1 MGGLTTNVCSA
12 NVPHSTM
19 PTFPAF
25 VTANF
30 QGDVTLDHVIPASEA
45 RFAPLPDDL
54 RPELAQALAARGIE
68 RLYSHQAD
76 AYTAVRRGRHLV
88 VVTPTASGKT
98 LCYNLPVL
106 QRLLE
111 HPERRALYVFPTKA
125 LAQDQ
130 LAELS
135 ALKHGL
141 PIDLRVDTY
150 DGDTAPGRRTAIREG
165 GHIVMTNPDMLHAGL
180 LPHHTRWR
188 RLFSSLDFVVIDEL
202 HMYRGLFG
210 SQVANVIRR
219 LKRICAFYGSSPT
232 FICTSATI
240 ANPLQLAQKLLEEEN
255 IELVER
261 NGAPRGERRLIFYN
275 PPLLN
280 REMGVRRSSM
290 LEARRIAAPWI
301 RAGVQTIVFCRSRLQ
316 VEVMLSYLR
325 QDLAPRLDAAQ
336 RVRGY
341 RAGYLPLHR
350 REIEAG
356 LRSGD
361 ITSVVSTNAL
371 ELGIDIGSL
380 QTAILVGY
388 PGTIASTWQ
397 QLGRAGRRS
406 GSVGVFVASSS
417 PLDQF
422 IVRHPEYFL
431 SSDPEEGLIDPDN
444 LLLLAGHLQAGLFEL
459 PFEDQERLG
468 RADVHEL
475 LELFEEDGSASRSG
489 GRWFWSRQ
497 AFPAD
502 EIHLRRI
509 AADNVV
515 IIDTSQPRPKVIGEM
530 DQFTAPVLLHEE
542 AVYLHEGA
550 QYHVERLDWEE
561 KKAYVHPVEVDYY
574 TDALAAVT
582 VQVLDTFSIPE
593 SGEGLLRNHGELKIT
608 ALASMFKKIRF
619 HTHENI
625 GSGPIHLPEQTLHT
639 TGYWI
644 TVDEELWHTLGRETL
659 EAGLQGMAHT
669 LRHVASLRLM
679 CDPRDLGAVAE
690 VRSVTTRLPTV
701 TVYEMYPG
709 GVGYSARMYEL
720 HRELLEQGAA
730 LVHDC
735 PCLAGCP
742 SCIGPL
748 HLVEGAKEACQHL
761 LEAGGGLAAR
771 DSVIQG
777 PLPRLRRGVPSG
789 IAE

>member
-1 MGGLTTNVCSA
+1 MAS
-12 NVPHSTM
+12 
-19 PTFPAF
+19 FPSLDPAD
-25 VTANF
+25 F
-30 QGDVTLDHVIPASEA
+30 QGDITLDHVISEA
-45 RFAPLPDDL
+45 SANFAPLPPDL
-54 RPELAQALAARGIE
+54 KPGLVTALAGRGIQ

-76 AYTAVRRGRHLV
+76 AYHAVRQGRHLV

-111 HPERRALYVFPTKA
+111 DPQRRALYLYPTKA

-141 PIDLRVDTY
+141 PIELRADTY
-150 DGDTAPGRRTAIREG
+150 DGDTPPGRRTAIREG
-165 GHIVMTNPDMLHAGL
+165 GHVVMTNPDMLHAGL

-202 HMYRGLFG
+202 HTYRGLFG

-219 LKRICAFYGSSPT
+219 LKRICAFYGSKPT
-232 FICTSATI
+232 FICASATI
-240 ANPLQLAQKLLEEEN
+240 ANPLELAKRLLEEDN
-255 IELVER
+255 VELVER

-275 PPLLN
+275 PPLVN
-280 REMGVRRSSM
+280 REMGIRRSSM

-301 RAGVQTIVFCRSRLQ
+301 RAGHQTIVFCRSRLQ

-325 QDLAPRLDAAQ
+325 QDLAPRLDSHQ

-356 LRSGD
+356 LRSGE
-361 ITSVVSTNAL
+361 ITGVVSTNAL

-380 QTAILVGY
+380 QAAVLVGY

-406 GSVGVFVASSS
+406 GSIGVFVASSS

-431 SSDPEEGLIDPDN
+431 SADPEEGLIDPDN

-459 PFEDQERLG
+459 PFEEQERLG

-475 LELFEEDGSASRSG
+475 LQVFEEDGSATRSA

-497 AFPAD
+497 AFPA
-502 EIHLRRI
+502 EEVHLRRI
-509 AADNVV
+509 LADNVV
-515 IIDTSQPRPKVIGEM
+515 IIDTSHPRPQVIGEM

-550 QYHVERLDWEE
+550 QFHVDRLDWDE
-561 KKAYVHPVEVDYY
+561 KKAYVRPVEVDYY

-582 VQVLDTFSIPE
+582 VQVLETFGGPE
-593 SGEGLLRNHGELKIT
+593 GECVARSHGELKIT
-608 ALASMFKKIRF
+608 SLASMFKKIRF

-644 TVDEELWHTLGRETL
+644 TVDEGLWRSLGRETL
-659 EAGLQGMAHT
+659 EAGLQGMAHA
-669 LRHVASLRLM
+669 LRHVASLHLM
-679 CDPRDLGAVAE
+679 CDPRDLGSVAE

-701 TVYEMYPG
+701 TVYEVYPG
-709 GVGYSARMYEL
+709 GVGFSSRMYEL
-720 HRELLEQGAA
+720 HRELLDDAAA
-730 LVHDC
+730 LVRDC

-742 SCIGPL
+742 SCVGPL
-748 HLVEGAKEACQHL
+748 HLVEGAKEACLRL
-761 LEAGGGLAAR
+761 LSATA
-771 DSVIQG
+771 
-777 PLPRLRRGVPSG
+777 LPV
-789 IAE
+789 

>member
-1 MGGLTTNVCSA
+1 
-12 NVPHSTM
+12 M
-19 PTFPAF
+19 PALPPFDAADF
-25 VTANF
+25 R
-30 QGDVTLDHVIPASEA
+30 GDVTLDHILPATPA
-45 RFAPLPDDL
+45 VFAPLPSDL
-54 RPELAQALAARGIE
+54 RPELAAALAGRGIE
-68 RLYSHQAD
+68 RLYSHQAE
-76 AYTAVRRGRHLV
+76 AYAAVRNGRHLV

-111 HPERRALYVFPTKA
+111 DPERRAIYLFPTKA

-130 LAELS
+130 LAELG

-141 PIDLRVDTY
+141 PIELRVDTY
-150 DGDTAPGRRTAIREG
+150 DGDTSPGRRTAIREG
-165 GHIVMTNPDMLHAGL
+165 GHIVMTNPDMLHTGV

-188 RLFSSLDFVVIDEL
+188 RLFSSLEFVVIDEL
-202 HMYRGLFG
+202 HTYRGLFG

-219 LKRICAFYGSSPT
+219 LKRICEFYGSHPT
-232 FICTSATI
+232 FICASATI
-240 ANPLQLAQKLLEEEN
+240 ANPLQLAQR
-255 IELVER
+255 LVEEDDITLVDR

-280 REMGVRRSSM
+280 RELGVRRSSM

-301 RAGVQTIVFCRSRLQ
+301 RSGIQTIVFCRSRLQ

-325 QDLAPRLDAAQ
+325 EDLAPRLDAHK

-356 LRSGD
+356 LRAGD
-361 ITSVVSTNAL
+361 ITGVVSTNAL

-380 QTAILVGY
+380 ETSVLVGY

-397 QLGRAGRRS
+397 QLGRAGRRA

-431 SSDPEEGLIDPDN
+431 GSDPEEGLVDPDN
-444 LLLLAGHLQAGLFEL
+444 LLILAGHLQAGLFEL

-468 RADVHEL
+468 RANVGEL
-475 LELFEEDGSASRSG
+475 LHLFEEDGSATRSA

-497 AFPAD
+497 AFPAE

-509 AADNVV
+509 AADNVI
-515 IIDTSQPRPKVIGEM
+515 IIDTSHPRPQVIGEM
-530 DQFTAPVLLHEE
+530 DQFSTPVFLHEE

-550 QYHVERLDWEE
+550 QYHVDRLDWDE
-561 KKAYVHPVEVDYY
+561 KKAYVRPVEVDYY
-574 TDALAAVT
+574 TDALSSVT
-582 VQVLDTFSIPE
+582 VQVLDTFAGPE
-593 SGEGLLRNHGELKIT
+593 GEPVARHHGEVKVT

-639 TGYWI
+639 TGYWL
-644 TVDEELWHTLGRETL
+644 TLDSDLWVALGRETL
-659 EAGLQGMAHT
+659 EAGLQGVAHS

-679 CDPRDLGAVAE
+679 CDPRDLGAIAE
-690 VRSVTTRLPTV
+690 VRSVTTKLPTV
-701 TVYEMYPG
+701 TVYEIYPG
-709 GVGYSARMYEL
+709 GVGYAPRMYDL
-720 HRELLEQGAA
+720 HHQLLEDAA
-730 LVHDC
+730 SLVREC
-735 PCLAGCP
+735 PCAAGCP

-748 HLVEGAKEACQHL
+748 HMVEGAKAACLRL
-761 LEAGGGLAAR
+761 LQAEAGAELVAR
-771 DSVIQG
+771 DSVA
-777 PLPRLRRGVPSG
+777 RWASC
-789 IAE
+789 

>member
-1 MGGLTTNVCSA
+1 
-12 NVPHSTM
+12 M

-25 VTANF
+25 VAANF
-30 QGDVTLDHVIPASEA
+30 QGDVTLDHVIPASDA
-45 RFAPLPDDL
+45 RFSPLPDDL
-54 RPELAQALAARGIE
+54 RPELARALAARGVE

-76 AYTAVRRGRHLV
+76 AYNAVRRGRHLV

-111 HPERRALYVFPTKA
+111 SPDRRALYMFPTKA

-150 DGDTAPGRRTAIREG
+150 DGDTSPGRRTAIREG
-165 GHIVMTNPDMLHAGL
+165 GHVVMTNPDMLHAGL

-219 LKRICAFYGSSPT
+219 LKRICAFYGSNPT

-261 NGAPRGERRLIFYN
+261 NGASRGERRLIFYN

-301 RAGVQTIVFCRSRLQ
+301 RGGVQTIVFCRSRLQ

-341 RAGYLPLHR
+341 RGGYLPLHR

-356 LRSGD
+356 LRSGE

-431 SSDPEEGLIDPDN
+431 SSDLEEGLIDPDN

-515 IIDTSQPRPKVIGEM
+515 IIDTSPPRPKVIGEM

-582 VQVLDTFSIPE
+582 VQVLDTFAGPE
-593 SGEGLLRNHGELKIT
+593 GQGLSRSHGELKIT

-644 TVDEELWHTLGRETL
+644 TVDQDLWRTLGRETL

-709 GVGYSARMYEL
+709 GVGYSARMFEL

-748 HLVEGAKEACQHL
+748 HLVEGAKEACLKL
-761 LEAGGGLAAR
+761 LSASA
-771 DSVIQG
+771 
-777 PLPRLRRGVPSG
+777 LPV
-789 IAE
+789 

>member
-1 MGGLTTNVCSA
+1 MSVSST
-12 NVPHSTM
+12 PH
-19 PTFPAF
+19 FNPADF
-25 VTANF
+25 R
-30 QGDVTLDHVIPASEA
+30 GDITLDHVVSASPAT
-45 RFAPLPDDL
+45 FAPLPADL
-54 RPELAQALAARGIE
+54 RPELAAALARRGIE
-68 RLYSHQAD
+68 RLYSHQAE
-76 AYTAVRRGRHLV
+76 AFEAVRSGRHLV

-111 HPERRALYVFPTKA
+111 SPERRALYVYPTKA

-130 LAELS
+130 LAELG
-135 ALKHGL
+135 ALKSGL
-141 PIDLRVDTY
+141 PIDVRVDTY
-150 DGDTAPGRRTAIREG
+150 DGDTPPGRRTAIREG
-165 GHIVMTNPDMLHAGL
+165 GHIVMTNPDMLHTGL

-202 HMYRGLFG
+202 HTYRGLFG

-219 LKRICAFYGSSPT
+219 LKRICAFYGSKPV
-232 FICTSATI
+232 FVCASATI
-240 ANPLQLAQKLLEEEN
+240 RNPRELAQRLLEEED
-255 IELVER
+255 IALVDR
-261 NGAPRGERRLIFYN
+261 SGAPRGERRLVFYN
-275 PPLLN
+275 PPLVN
-280 REMGVRRSSM
+280 RELGVRRSSM

-325 QDLAPRLDAAQ
+325 EDLAPRLDASR

-356 LRSGD
+356 LREGA
-361 ITSVVSTNAL
+361 ITGVVSTNAL
-371 ELGIDIGSL
+371 ELGIDIGTL
-380 QTAILVGY
+380 QCAVLVGY

-431 SSDPEEGLIDPDN
+431 GTDPEEGLIDPNN
-444 LLLLAGHLQAGLFEL
+444 LLLLAAHLQAGLFEL
-459 PFEDQERLG
+459 PFIDGERLG
-468 RADVHEL
+468 KADVEEL
-475 LELFEEDGSASRSG
+475 LHVFEEDGAATRSA

-497 AFPAD
+497 AFPA
-502 EIHLRRI
+502 EEVHLRRI
-509 AADNVV
+509 LADNVV
-515 IIDTSQPRPKVIGEM
+515 IIDTSQPRPQVIGEM

-550 QYHVERLDWEE
+550 QYHVDRLDWEE
-561 KKAYVHPVEVDYY
+561 KKAYVRPVEVDYY
-574 TDALAAVT
+574 TDALASVT
-582 VQVLDTFSIPE
+582 VQVLETFAGPE
-593 SGEGLLRNHGELKIT
+593 GEALTRSHGEVKIT
-608 ALASMFKKIRF
+608 SLASMFKKIRF

-625 GSGPIHLPEQTLHT
+625 GAGPIHLPEQTLHT

-644 TVDEELWHTLGRETL
+644 TVEEGLWRSLGAETL
-659 EAGLQGMAHT
+659 EAGLQGVAHS

-679 CDPRDLGAVAE
+679 CDPRDLGSVAE

-701 TVYEMYPG
+701 TVFEVYPG
-709 GVGYSARMYEL
+709 GVGFAARLFEL
-720 HRELLEQGAA
+720 HRELLDDAAA
-730 LVHDC
+730 LVRDC
-735 PCLAGCP
+735 PCAAGCP

-748 HLVEGAKEACQHL
+748 HLVEGAKEACLKL
-761 LEAGGGLAAR
+761 LSASA
-771 DSVIQG
+771 
-777 PLPRLRRGVPSG
+777 LPV
-789 IAE
+789 

>member
-1 MGGLTTNVCSA
+1 M
-12 NVPHSTM
+12 
-19 PTFPAF
+19 
-25 VTANF
+25 
-30 QGDVTLDHVIPASEA
+30 
-45 RFAPLPDDL
+45 
-54 RPELAQALAARGIE
+54 
-68 RLYSHQAD
+68 
-76 AYTAVRRGRHLV
+76 
-88 VVTPTASGKT
+88 VTPTASGKT

-111 HPERRALYVFPTKA
+111 HPERRALYVYPTKA

-135 ALKHGL
+135 SLKFGL
-141 PIDLRVDTY
+141 PIDVRIDTY
-150 DGDTAPGRRTAIREG
+150 DGDTAPGRRTAIREA
-165 GHIVMTNPDMLHAGL
+165 GHVVMTNPDMLHTGI

-202 HMYRGLFG
+202 HTYRGLFG

-219 LKRICAFYGSSPT
+219 LKRICAFYGSNPT
-232 FICTSATI
+232 FICASATI
-240 ANPLQLAQKLLEEEN
+240 ANPLDLATKLLEEEN
-255 IELVER
+255 IELIEQS
-261 NGAPRGERRLIFYN
+261 GAPRGERRLIFYN
-275 PPLLN
+275 PPLIN

-301 RAGVQTIVFCRSRLQ
+301 RSGVQTILFCRSRLQ

-356 LRSGD
+356 LRDGA
-361 ITSVVSTNAL
+361 ITGVVSTNAL

-380 QTAILVGY
+380 QAAILVGY

-422 IVRHPEYFL
+422 IVRHPDYFL
-431 SSDPEEGLIDPDN
+431 GSDPEEGLIDPDN

-468 RADVHEL
+468 RTDVSDL
-475 LELFEEDGSASRSG
+475 LRVFEEDGSATRSA

-497 AFPAD
+497 AFPAE

-515 IIDTSQPRPKVIGEM
+515 IIDTSQPRPSVIGEM
-530 DQFTAPVLLHEE
+530 DQFSAPVLLHEE

-550 QYHVERLDWEE
+550 QFHVDRLDWDE
-561 KKAYVHPVEVDYY
+561 KKAYLHPVDVDYY
-574 TDALAAVT
+574 TDALASVT
-582 VQVLDTFSIPE
+582 VQVLDTFAGPDGDAIARS
-593 SGEGLLRNHGELKIT
+593 HGEVKIT
-608 ALASMFKKIRF
+608 SLASMFKKIRF

-625 GSGPIHLPEQTLHT
+625 GSDPIHLPEQTLHT

-644 TVDEELWHTLGRETL
+644 TVDEELWTALGRETL
-659 EAGLQGMAHT
+659 EAGLQGMAHS
-669 LRHVASLRLM
+669 LRHVASIRLM

-690 VRSVTTRLPTV
+690 VRSTTTRLPTV
-701 TVYEMYPG
+701 TVYEVYPG
-709 GVGYSARMYEL
+709 GVGYSQRMYEL
-720 HRELLEQGAA
+720 HHDLLEHAAA
-730 LVHDC
+730 LVREC

-748 HLVEGAKEACQHL
+748 HLVEGAKSACLRL
-761 LEAGGGLAAR
+761 LSASASALT
-771 DSVIQG
+771 V
-777 PLPRLRRGVPSG
+777 
-789 IAE
+789 

>member
-1 MGGLTTNVCSA
+1 MTSQLPPFNAS
-12 NVPHSTM
+12 SL
-19 PTFPAF
+19 
-25 VTANF
+25 
-30 QGDVTLDHVIPASEA
+30 QGDITLDRLIPSSPAV
-45 RFAPLPDDL
+45 FAPLPSDL
-54 RPELAQALAARGIE
+54 KPELAAALRSRGIE
-68 RLYSHQAD
+68 RLYSHQAE
-76 AYTAVRRGRHLV
+76 AYAAVRSGRHLV

-111 HPERRALYVFPTKA
+111 DPERRAIYLFPTKA

-130 LAELS
+130 LAELG
-135 ALKHGL
+135 ALKAGL

-150 DGDTAPGRRTAIREG
+150 DGDTSPGRRTAIREA
-165 GHIVMTNPDMLHAGL
+165 GHLVMTNPDMLHTGV

-188 RLFSSLDFVVIDEL
+188 RLFSSLEFVVIDEL
-202 HMYRGLFG
+202 HTYRGLFG

-219 LKRICAFYGSSPT
+219 LKRICEFYGSHPT
-232 FICTSATI
+232 FICASATI
-240 ANPLQLAQKLLEEEN
+240 ANPLQLAQRLLEEDD
-255 IELVER
+255 IALVDR

-280 REMGVRRSSM
+280 RELGVRRSSM

-301 RAGVQTIVFCRSRLQ
+301 RAGIQSIVFCRSRLQ

-325 QDLAPRLDAAQ
+325 QDLAPRLDANR

-356 LRSGD
+356 LRAGD
-361 ITSVVSTNAL
+361 ITGVVSTNAL

-380 QTAILVGY
+380 DASVLVGY

-397 QLGRAGRRS
+397 QIGRAGRRS
-406 GSVGVFVASSS
+406 GSLGVFVASSS

-431 SSDPEEGLIDPDN
+431 SADPEEGLIDPDN

-459 PFEDQERLG
+459 PFEDEERLG
-468 RADVHEL
+468 RADVQEL
-475 LELFEEDGSASRSG
+475 LRLFEEDGSATRSG

-497 AFPAD
+497 AFPA
-502 EIHLRRI
+502 EEVHLRRI
-509 AADNVV
+509 LADNVV
-515 IIDTSQPRPKVIGEM
+515 IIDTSQPRPQVIGEM

-550 QYHVERLDWEE
+550 QYHVDRLDWDE
-561 KKAYVHPVEVDYY
+561 KKAYVRPVEVDYY
-574 TDALAAVT
+574 TDALASVT
-582 VQVLDTFSIPE
+582 VQVLDTFAGPDGE
-593 SGEGLLRNHGELKIT
+593 SLARHHGEVKVT

-625 GSGPIHLPEQTLHT
+625 GAGPIHLPEQTLHT
-639 TGYWI
+639 TGYWL
-644 TVDEELWHTLGRETL
+644 TLDSDLWVALGRETL
-659 EAGLQGMAHT
+659 EAGLQGMAHS

-679 CDPRDLGAVAE
+679 FDPRDLGAIAE
-690 VRSVTTRLPTV
+690 VRSVTTKLPTV
-701 TVYEMYPG
+701 TVYEIYPG
-709 GVGYSARMYEL
+709 GVGYASRMYDL
-720 HRELLEQGAA
+720 HHQLLEDAA
-730 LVHDC
+730 SLVREC
-735 PCLAGCP
+735 PCAAGCP

-748 HLVEGAKEACQHL
+748 HMVEGAKAACLRL
-761 LEAGGGLAAR
+761 LQAHFETVLTA
-771 DSVIQG
+771 
-777 PLPRLRRGVPSG
+777 
-789 IAE
+789 

>member
-1 MGGLTTNVCSA
+1 
-12 NVPHSTM
+12 M
-19 PTFPAF
+19 PSFPPF
-25 VTANF
+25 VASDF
-30 QGDVTLDHVIPASEA
+30 PGDITLDHVIPPAA
-45 RFAPLPDDL
+45 AKFAPLPDDL
-54 RPELAQALAARGIE
+54 RSDLAAALATRGIE
-68 RLYSHQAD
+68 SLYSHQAD
-76 AYTAVRRGRHLV
+76 AYRAVRSGRHLV

-111 HPERRALYVFPTKA
+111 NPNRRALYVFPTKA

-165 GHIVMTNPDMLHAGL
+165 GHIVMTNPDMLHAGI

-202 HMYRGLFG
+202 HTYRGLFG

-219 LKRICAFYGSSPT
+219 LKRICAFYGSKPI
-232 FICTSATI
+232 FICASATI
-240 ANPLQLAQKLLEEEN
+240 ANPLELAKNLLEEEN
-255 IELVER
+255 IELVAR
-261 NGAPRGERRLIFYN
+261 SGAPRGERRLIFYN

-325 QDLAPRLDAAQ
+325 QDLAPRLDVNQ

-356 LRSGD
+356 LRSGS

-371 ELGIDIGSL
+371 ELGIDIGTL

-431 SSDPEEGLIDPDN
+431 SSDPEEGLVDPNN
-444 LLLLAGHLQAGLFEL
+444 LLLLAAHLQAGLFEL
-459 PFEDQERLG
+459 PFEAEEHLG
-468 RADVHEL
+468 RADVQEL
-475 LELFEEDGSASRSG
+475 LALFEEDGSATRSA

-497 AFPAD
+497 AFPA
-502 EIHLRRI
+502 EEVHLRRI

-515 IIDTSQPRPKVIGEM
+515 IIDTSQPRPQVIGEM

-550 QYHVERLDWEE
+550 QFHVERLDWEE

-574 TDALAAVT
+574 TDALASVT
-582 VQVLDTFSIPE
+582 VQVLDTFGGPD
-593 SGEGLLRNHGELKIT
+593 GEGMSRSHGELKIT
-608 ALASMFKKIRF
+608 SLASMFKKIRF

-639 TGYWI
+639 TGYWS
-644 TVDEELWHTLGRETL
+644 TVDEDLWRSLGRETL
-659 EAGLQGMAHT
+659 EAGLQGIAHSI
-669 LRHVASLRLM
+669 RHVASLRLM
-679 CDPRDLGAVAE
+679 CDPRDLGSVAE
-690 VRSVTTRLPTV
+690 VRSVTTLLPTV

-709 GVGYSARMYEL
+709 GVGYARRMFEL
-720 HRELLEQGAA
+720 HRELLEQAA
-730 LVHDC
+730 ELVRDC

-748 HLVEGAKEACQHL
+748 HLVEGAKSACLRL
-761 LEAGGGLAAR
+761 LSASA
-771 DSVIQG
+771 
-777 PLPRLRRGVPSG
+777 LPV
-789 IAE
+789 

>member
-1 MGGLTTNVCSA
+1 
-12 NVPHSTM
+12 M

-25 VTANF
+25 VPANF
-30 QGDVTLDHVIPASEA
+30 QGDVTLDHVIPASDA

-54 RPELAQALAARGIE
+54 RPELARALAARGIE

-76 AYTAVRRGRHLV
+76 AYNAVRRGRHLV

-106 QRLLE
+106 QRLLQQ
-111 HPERRALYVFPTKA
+111 PERRALYLFPTKA

-150 DGDTAPGRRTAIREG
+150 DGDTSPGRRTAIREG
-165 GHIVMTNPDMLHAGL
+165 GHVVMTNPDMLHAGL

-240 ANPLQLAQKLLEEEN
+240 ANPLQLAQKLLEEDN

-325 QDLAPRLDAAQ
+325 QDLSPRLDAAQ

-341 RAGYLPLHR
+341 RSGYLPLHR

-356 LRSGD
+356 LRSGE

-459 PFEDQERLG
+459 PFEDNERLG

-582 VQVLDTFSIPE
+582 VQVLDTFSAPE
-593 SGEGLLRNHGELKIT
+593 PGGGLSRNHGELKIT

-709 GVGYSARMYEL
+709 GVGYSSRMYEL
-720 HRELLEQGAA
+720 HRDLLEQGAA

-748 HLVEGAKEACQHL
+748 HLVEGAKEACLKL
-761 LEAGGGLAAR
+761 LSASA
-771 DSVIQG
+771 
-777 PLPRLRRGVPSG
+777 LPV
-789 IAE
+789 

>member
-1 MGGLTTNVCSA
+1 MSTTPSFNPA
-12 NVPHSTM
+12 D
-19 PTFPAF
+19 FP
-25 VTANF
+25 
-30 QGDVTLDHVIPASEA
+30 GEITLDHTVPAAAAE
-45 RFAPLPDDL
+45 FVPLPADL
-54 RPELAQALAARGIE
+54 RPELVTALAGRGIE
-68 RLYSHQAD
+68 RLYSHQAK
-76 AYTAVRRGRHLV
+76 AYEAIRKGRHLV

-111 HPERRALYVFPTKA
+111 DPEKRALYIYPTKA

-130 LAELS
+130 LAELG

-150 DGDTAPGRRTAIREG
+150 DGDTSPGRRTAIREG
-165 GHIVMTNPDMLHAGL
+165 GHVVMTNPDMLHTGM

-188 RLFSSLDFVVIDEL
+188 RLFSSLEFVVIDEL
-202 HMYRGLFG
+202 HTYRGLFG

-219 LKRICAFYGSSPT
+219 LKRICAFYGSRPL
-232 FICTSATI
+232 FICASATI
-240 ANPLQLAQKLLEEEN
+240 RNPLELAQRLLEEEN
-255 IELVER
+255 IQLVDR
-261 NGAPRGERRLIFYN
+261 SGAPRGERRLIFYN

-280 REMGVRRSSM
+280 RELGVRRSSM

-301 RAGVQTIVFCRSRLQ
+301 KSGVQTIVFCRSRLQ

-325 QDLAPRLDAAQ
+325 QELDPRLDAGR

-356 LRSGD
+356 LRSGE
-361 ITSVVSTNAL
+361 IHGVVSTNAL

-380 QTAILVGY
+380 QAAVLVGY

-397 QLGRAGRRS
+397 QLGRAGRKS

-422 IVRHPEYFL
+422 MVRHPEYFL
-431 SSDPEEGLIDPDN
+431 GADPEEGLIDPDN

-459 PFEDQERLG
+459 PFEDEERLG
-468 RADVHEL
+468 RADVREL
-475 LELFEEDGSASRSG
+475 LQIFEEDGSATRSG

-497 AFPAD
+497 AFPA
-502 EIHLRRI
+502 EEVHLRRI
-509 AADNVV
+509 LADNVV
-515 IIDTSQPRPKVIGEM
+515 IIDTSQPRPQVIGEM

-550 QYHVERLDWEE
+550 QYHVDRLDWDE
-561 KKAYVHPVEVDYY
+561 KKAYVRPVEADYY
-574 TDALAAVT
+574 TDAMSSVT
-582 VQVLDTFSIPE
+582 VQVLETFAGPE
-593 SGEGLLRNHGELKIT
+593 GESLTRSHGELKIT
-608 ALASMFKKIRF
+608 SLASMFKKIRF

-625 GSGPIHLPEQTLHT
+625 GAGPIHLPEQTLHT

-644 TVDEELWHTLGRETL
+644 TVDEGLWHSLGRETL
-659 EAGLQGMAHT
+659 EAGLQGMAHS

-690 VRSVTTRLPTV
+690 VRSITTQLPTV
-701 TVYEMYPG
+701 TVYEVYPG
-709 GVGYSARMYEL
+709 GVGFSSRL
-720 HRELLEQGAA
+720 FDVHRELLDDAAA
-730 LVHDC
+730 LVCDC
-735 PCLAGCP
+735 PCAAGCP
-742 SCIGPL
+742 SCVGPL
-748 HLVEGAKEACQHL
+748 HLVEGAKDSCLKL
-761 LEAGGGLAAR
+761 LSASA
-771 DSVIQG
+771 
-777 PLPRLRRGVPSG
+777 LPV
-789 IAE
+789 

>member
-1 MGGLTTNVCSA
+1 MIPRMPPFNAAGL
-12 NVPHSTM
+12 
-19 PTFPAF
+19 
-25 VTANF
+25 
-30 QGDVTLDHVIPASEA
+30 QGDITLDHLIPSAA
-45 RFAPLPDDL
+45 PFFAPLPSDL
-54 RPELAQALAARGIE
+54 KPELAAALHGRGID
-68 RLYSHQAD
+68 RLYSHQAE
-76 AYTAVRRGRHLV
+76 AYDAVRSGRHLV

-111 HPERRALYVFPTKA
+111 DPERRAIYLFPTKA

-130 LAELS
+130 LAELG

-150 DGDTAPGRRTAIREG
+150 DGDTSPGRRTAIREA
-165 GHIVMTNPDMLHAGL
+165 GHIVMTNPDMLHTGV

-188 RLFSSLDFVVIDEL
+188 RLFSSLEFVIIDEL
-202 HMYRGLFG
+202 HTYRGLFG

-219 LKRICAFYGSSPT
+219 LKRICDFYGSHPT
-232 FICTSATI
+232 FICASATI
-240 ANPLQLAQKLLEEEN
+240 ANPLQLAQRLLEEED
-255 IELVER
+255 IALVDR

-275 PPLLN
+275 PPLVN
-280 REMGVRRSSM
+280 RELGVRRSSM

-301 RAGVQTIVFCRSRLQ
+301 RSGIQTIVFCRSRLQ

-325 QDLAPRLDAAQ
+325 EDLAPRLDAHQ

-356 LRSGD
+356 LRAGE
-361 ITSVVSTNAL
+361 ITGVVSTNAL

-380 QTAILVGY
+380 ETSVLVGY

-397 QLGRAGRRS
+397 QLGRAGRRA

-431 SSDPEEGLIDPDN
+431 SADPEEGLIDPDN
-444 LLLLAGHLQAGLFEL
+444 LLILAGHLQAGLFEL

-468 RADVHEL
+468 RADVGEL
-475 LELFEEDGSASRSG
+475 LQLFEEDGAATRSA

-497 AFPAD
+497 AFPAE

-509 AADNVV
+509 AADNVI
-515 IIDTSQPRPKVIGEM
+515 IIDTSHPRPQVIGEM
-530 DQFTAPVLLHEE
+530 DQFSTPVFLHEE

-550 QYHVERLDWEE
+550 QYHVDRLDWDE
-561 KKAYVHPVEVDYY
+561 KKAYVRPVEVDYY
-574 TDALAAVT
+574 TDALSSVT
-582 VQVLDTFSIPE
+582 IQVLDTFAGPDCAPVA
-593 SGEGLLRNHGELKIT
+593 RQHGEVKVT

-639 TGYWI
+639 TGYWLTI
-644 TVDEELWHTLGRETL
+644 DAELWTALGRETL
-659 EAGLQGMAHT
+659 DHPTKSDDFAGTPMEAGLQGMSHS

-679 CDPRDLGAVAE
+679 CDPRDLGAIAE

-701 TVYEMYPG
+701 TVYEIYPG
-709 GVGYSARMYEL
+709 GVGYASRMYDL
-720 HRELLEQGAA
+720 HHQLLDDAASLVRE
-730 LVHDC
+730 C
-735 PCLAGCP
+735 PCASGCP

-748 HLVEGAKEACQHL
+748 HMVEGAKAACRRL
-761 LEAGGGLAAR
+761 LMAHSESAL
-771 DSVIQG
+771 
-777 PLPRLRRGVPSG
+777 
-789 IAE
+789 IA

>member
-1 MGGLTTNVCSA
+1 MASF
-12 NVPHSTM
+12 
-19 PTFPAF
+19 PTFNPAD
-25 VTANF
+25 F
-30 QGDVTLDHVIPASEA
+30 QGEITLDHVISEA
-45 RFAPLPDDL
+45 IPNFSPLPADL
-54 RPELAQALAARGIE
+54 RPELVTALAGRGIQ

-76 AYTAVRRGRHLV
+76 AYRAVRSGRHLV

-111 HPERRALYVFPTKA
+111 DPQRRALFLYPTKA

-150 DGDTAPGRRTAIREG
+150 DGDTPPGRRTAIREG
-165 GHIVMTNPDMLHAGL
+165 GHVVMTNPDMLHAGL

-202 HMYRGLFG
+202 HTYRGLFG

-232 FICTSATI
+232 FICASATI
-240 ANPLQLAQKLLEEEN
+240 ANPLELAKRLLEEEN
-255 IELVER
+255 MELVER

-275 PPLLN
+275 PPLVN
-280 REMGVRRSSM
+280 REMGIRRSSM

-301 RAGVQTIVFCRSRLQ
+301 RSGSQTIVFCRSRLQ

-325 QDLAPRLDAAQ
+325 QDLAPRLDANR

-356 LRSGD
+356 LRGGE
-361 ITSVVSTNAL
+361 ITGVVSTNAL

-380 QTAILVGY
+380 QAAVLVGY

-431 SSDPEEGLIDPDN
+431 SADPEEGLIDPNN

-459 PFEDQERLG
+459 PFEDKERLG
-468 RADVHEL
+468 RADVSEL
-475 LELFEEDGSASRSG
+475 LHVFEDDGSATRSG

-497 AFPAD
+497 AFPA
-502 EIHLRRI
+502 EEVHLRRI
-509 AADNVV
+509 LADNVV
-515 IIDTSQPRPKVIGEM
+515 IIDTSHPRPQVIGEM

-550 QYHVERLDWEE
+550 QFHVDRLDWDE
-561 KKAYVHPVEVDYY
+561 KKAYVRPVEVDYY
-574 TDALAAVT
+574 TDALASVT
-582 VQVLDTFSIPE
+582 VQVLDTFDGPDGDGVSR
-593 SGEGLLRNHGELKIT
+593 SHGEVKIT
-608 ALASMFKKIRF
+608 SLASMFKKIRF

-639 TGYWI
+639 TGYWL
-644 TVDEELWHTLGRETL
+644 TVDEGLWRFLGRETL
-659 EAGLQGMAHT
+659 EAGLQGVAHA

-679 CDPRDLGAVAE
+679 CDPRDLGSVAE
-690 VRSVTTRLPTV
+690 VRSVTTQLPTV
-701 TVYEMYPG
+701 TVYEVYPG
-709 GVGYSARMYEL
+709 GVGFSSRMFEL
-720 HRELLEQGAA
+720 HRNLLDDAAA
-730 LVHDC
+730 LVRDC

-742 SCIGPL
+742 SCVGPL
-748 HLVEGAKEACQHL
+748 HLVEGAKEACLKL
-761 LEAGGGLAAR
+761 LSANA
-771 DSVIQG
+771 
-777 PLPRLRRGVPSG
+777 LPV
-789 IAE
+789 